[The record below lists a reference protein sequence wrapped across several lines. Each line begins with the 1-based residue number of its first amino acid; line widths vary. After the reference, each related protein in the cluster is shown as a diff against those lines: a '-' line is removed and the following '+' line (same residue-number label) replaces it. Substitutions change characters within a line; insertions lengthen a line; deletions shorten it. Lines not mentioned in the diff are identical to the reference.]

1 MNKSIELIKKGFESS
16 SETTPEFL
24 EFYRTFKSE
33 FRKELKSIGATNIV
47 FSRGHFYVSG
57 FFTLNGQGWY
67 FSIPDVRHMNLY
79 TRDSHFSD
87 LLYRKVKHCEDYTG
101 EYNRYVNIE
110 IGMAKN
116 MDFD

>member
-67 FSIPDVRHMNLY
+67 FSI
-79 TRDSHFSD
+79 FSSFYSWD
-87 LLYRKVKHCEDYTG
+87 CAHCSFDYT
-101 EYNRYVNIE
+101 NKVFKCFKKSNNFRFI
-110 IGMAKN
+110 
-116 MDFD
+116 